1 MSTDE
6 EKAIREEQ
14 ELLKNLKVE
23 ELILQSVVTFINVSG
38 MKLVEEK
45 DAEQAKAGIEAAR
58 ALLPLC
64 PEEQVVP
71 IQQALSQLQMLY
83 VRETQP
89 QEQSGEQ
96 AREAPQDK
104 PPERP
109 KPKIWTPG
117 SP

>member
-1 MSTDE
+1 VSTDD

-14 ELLKNLKVE
+14 ELLRNLKVE

-64 PEEQVVP
+64 PEEQTEP
-71 IQQALSQLQMLY
+71 IKQALSQLQMLY

-89 QEQSGEQ
+89 QDQ
-96 AREAPQDK
+96 AAESTSDK

>member
-1 MSTDE
+1 M
-6 EKAIREEQ
+6 
-14 ELLKNLKVE
+14 
-23 ELILQSVVTFINVSG
+23 TFINVSG

-45 DAEQAKAGIEAAR
+45 DTEQAKRGIEAAR

-64 PEEQVVP
+64 PEEQTEP
-71 IQQALSQLQMLY
+71 IKQALSQLQMLY

-89 QEQSGEQ
+89 QGQPQEEGGEQ
-96 AREAPQDK
+96 AQEK

-109 KPKIWTPG
+109 KPNIWTPG

>member
-1 MSTDE
+1 
-6 EKAIREEQ
+6 
-14 ELLKNLKVE
+14 
-23 ELILQSVVTFINVSG
+23 VVTFINVSG

-64 PEEQVVP
+64 PEEQTEP
-71 IQQALSQLQMLY
+71 IKQALTQLQMLY

-89 QEQSGEQ
+89 KEQ
-96 AREAPQDK
+96 AGEEAPEAPGEK

>member
-1 MSTDE
+1 M
-6 EKAIREEQ
+6 
-14 ELLKNLKVE
+14 
-23 ELILQSVVTFINVSG
+23 VTFINVSG

-64 PEEQVVP
+64 PEEQTEP
-71 IQQALSQLQMLY
+71 IKQALSQLQMLY
-83 VRETQP
+83 VREAQP

-96 AREAPQDK
+96 PQEAAQEK

-117 SP
+117 SR

>member
-1 MSTDE
+1 M
-6 EKAIREEQ
+6 
-14 ELLKNLKVE
+14 
-23 ELILQSVVTFINVSG
+23 VTFINVAG

-45 DAEQAKAGIEAAR
+45 DAEQAKRGIEAAR

-64 PEEQVVP
+64 PEEQTEP

-83 VRETQP
+83 VKQTQP
-89 QEQSGEQ
+89 QGGADEGAEE
-96 AREAPQDK
+96 RPQEK

-109 KPKIWTPG
+109 KPNIWTPG